1 MKSEIFNFFPFQW
14 QYTDEFVDDEDSI
27 RQTIIRVYGWNE
39 LNESVYVKIADFQIP
54 IWVELPSDIEW
65 RDFHVEN
72 LKRWLL
78 DVNQDIGDKP
88 VTITLTEKY
97 NLYFADVVQTD
108 DGKYVGKKHKYLQ
121 ITFRSQAAINS
132 FVSKLRRPV
141 QVPKLGKLTLKCHC
155 HESSITPVLKL
166 MAAKELPS
174 SSWILAKGQKISPN
188 EKETTKTHEYL
199 VKFKHMKAHPDSNN
213 MPIVHPKVLSFDNEV
228 YSHDWSFPQATHKGD
243 KVFMIGMTMSQVIDK
258 KKKISK
264 HLLVLGELD
273 NFVNDDNCPT
283 EIIKFDSELKL
294 FLGFSKFLREHDPD
308 VLIGYNIFKF
318 DIKFMVDRA
327 TNVLNCIADF
337 SRLGCMN
344 NKQCEVK
351 HVNWSS
357 SAYGE
362 QDLVYFEADGRLFID
377 LFPYVERNYK
387 LNNYKLSTVCSEFL
401 PAGVNKDPITA
412 KQMFKTFEEVNNPE
426 TFEAGKAGMAKVGKY
441 CVQDSAVVLQLF
453 DKLLVW
459 FDLVEAA
466 TTCCVPMIYLYTKGQ
481 QIKMYSQMLK
491 YCMKNDIVVQSGMET
506 KEDEQY
512 VGATVTEP
520 LAGLYKMILPF
531 DFASLYPSI
540 IMAYNIDY
548 SKLVNDI
555 PTPNLNVK
563 DEDCDIFEWDEHYG
577 CSHDPVKRL
586 KTKDGQVKRICGH
599 YKYRFLRAD
608 KGGKGVIPTLLANL
622 IKARKDTR
630 LIIADNEEKIKLLK
644 ASDSDEDKQKANELY
659 ELNQV
664 LDKRQLSYKVSANS
678 MYGAMGVKKGYLPF
692 LPGAMVVTKVG
703 RDSIKKASAFLQ
715 DECGGQVIYNDTD
728 SAYTFFPALSGKS
741 SAEIWEFAAD
751 VVKRVAKLFR
761 APMKLEFED
770 KVYCKFLILTKKRY
784 MGLMMSEDGKIG
796 KLAKRGVVLQRRDNC
811 RLLRDLYEKAIMY
824 ILGNIDTL
832 VQVNKHAP
840 DSYVFNWTTHEDP
853 TQIKVSQTA
862 SGLVSLIINGIDD
875 LFNYN
880 PNYTFRDFVITKGLS
895 KETYKTKTPP
905 VHVFVAQKMRN
916 RGLMVPANTRI
927 EYLLVDRGKGFDKNE
942 KQIAKAEDLEW
953 FIENKDSMRLDYL
966 YYLQSQIVKPMDE
979 LLRVCLGKENIIKEH
994 FKQRVLKN
1002 KWNHKVRGLFM
1013 ARIVEGERPTWSDCN
1028 LYEYT
1033 YIDRGL
1039 PAGYEEFFEHPNTH
1053 KIIKKIS
1060 DSLEAENRTIFPA
1073 LDDVWRSML
1082 LTPLKDV
1089 RCVILGQDPYHTLFG
1104 NTDSTDRIPACGV
1117 AFHVKT
1123 GHNVN
1128 PSMANII
1135 KELKNNG
1142 YAADSSGGDLSRWTQ
1157 QGVILLNTALTVAA
1171 GEAESHLAIWRPFTT
1186 AFLEWIG
1193 EKAPGMLWGKKAI
1206 EYKTSFTESVCT
1218 KHPSPLAAAGSS
1230 GGQYPKF
1237 ENSLCFK
1244 KMNELLKKLGKPE
1257 INWDIIDRT

>member
-1 MKSEIFNFFPFQW
+1 MKTEKFNFFPFQW
-14 QYTDEFVDDEDSI
+14 QYDDDFVDEEENI

-39 LNESVYVKIADFQIP
+39 LNESVYVKIKDFEIP
-54 IWVELPSDIEW
+54 IWVSLPTDIEW
-65 RDFHVEN
+65 HDFHIESLKKWMLN
-72 LKRWLL
+72 LSTDISEQPVNVSLL
-78 DVNQDIGDKP
+78 DR
-88 VTITLTEKY
+88 Y
-97 NLYFADVVQTD
+97 NLYFADVVAKPEGGYT
-108 DGKYVGKKHKYLQ
+108 GKKFKYLQ
-121 ITFRSQAAINS
+121 VTFRSQSAINC
-132 FVSKLRRPV
+132 FVNKLRKPV
-141 QVPKLGKLTLKCHC
+141 HVPKLGKYLFKCHC
-155 HESSITPVLKL
+155 FEGSITPVLKYL
-166 MAAKELPS
+166 AVRELPS
-174 SSWILAKGQKISPN
+174 SSWIYAKGTPVKPE
-188 EKETTKTHEYL
+188 EKETSKQREY
-199 VKFKHMKAHPDSNN
+199 VVSFKHMKAHPEAEK

-228 YSHDWSFPQATHKGD
+228 YSHDWSFPQAMHPGD
-243 KVFMIGMTMSQVIDK
+243 KIFMIGMTMSQVIDK
-258 KKKISK
+258 VKVYSK
-264 HLLVLGELD
+264 HLLVLGETD
-273 NFVNDDNCPT
+273 PVVNDDGIPT
-283 EIIKFDSELKL
+283 EVIKYDSELKL
-294 FLGFSKFLREHDPD
+294 LLGFSDFLRKHDPD

-318 DIKFMVDRA
+318 DIKFMVDRS
-327 TNVLNCIADF
+327 TSVLRCINDF
-337 SRLGCMN
+337 SKLGCMR
-344 NKQCEVK
+344 NKTCEVK
-351 HVNWSS
+351 NVKWSS

-412 KQMFKTFEEVNNPE
+412 KQMFKIFEM
-426 TFEAGKAGMAKVGKY
+426 EAGVARNSEMAKVGKY
-441 CVQDSAVVLQLF
+441 CVQDSAVVIQLF
-453 DKLLVW
+453 EKLLVW

-491 YCMKNDIVVQSGMET
+491 YCLKNDIIVQSGAYEV
-506 KEDEQY
+506 KDDEQY

-548 SKLVNDI
+548 SKLVNDV
-555 PTPNLNVK
+555 PSPNLSVR

-577 CSHDPVKRL
+577 CEHDPVKRL

-599 YKYRFLRAD
+599 YRYRFLRAD
-608 KGGKGVIPTLLANL
+608 VGGKGVIPTLLENL

-630 LIIADNEEKIKLLK
+630 KIIEKNENEIKRLK
-644 ASDSDEDKQKANELY
+644 ETGDVDDLQKSKDLY
-659 ELNQV
+659 EINQV

-692 LPGAMVVTKVG
+692 LPGAMVVTKIG
-703 RDSIKKASAFLQ
+703 RDSIKKASAFLK

-728 SAYTFFPALSGKS
+728 SAYTFFPQLNGKS
-741 SAEIWEFAAD
+741 SGEIWEFAAD

-824 ILGNIDTL
+824 ILQNIDLL

-840 DSYVFNWTTHEDP
+840 NSYVFNWTTHQDP
-853 TQIKVSQTA
+853 VQKEISSTA
-862 SGLVSLIINGIDD
+862 ANLVSLILRGIDD

-880 PNYTFRDFVITKGLS
+880 PAYTFRDFVITKGLS
-895 KETYKTKTPP
+895 KETYKSKTPP
-905 VHVFVAQKMRN
+905 VHVWVASQMRK
-916 RGLMVPANTRI
+916 RGLNVPPNSRI

-994 FKQRVLKN
+994 FKARVQKN
-1002 KWNHKVRGLFM
+1002 KWVHRVRGLFTPQLK
-1013 ARIVEGERPTWSDCN
+1013 EEERATWENST

-1033 YIDRGL
+1033 YLDRGL
-1039 PAGYEEFFEHPNTH
+1039 PSSYEEFFQLASTH
-1053 KIIKKIS
+1053 KIIQKIS
-1060 DSLEAENRTIFPA
+1060 DVLQGENRKIVPEI
-1073 LDDVWRSML
+1073 DDVWRAML

-1089 RCVILGQDPYHTLFG
+1089 RCVILGAEPQPSVSG
-1104 NTDSTDRIPACGV
+1104 EDRVGACGV
-1117 AFHVKT
+1117 AFHVKP
-1123 GHNVN
+1123 GHKVQ
-1128 PSMANII
+1128 PMMSNII
-1135 KELKNNG
+1135 AELKNNG
-1142 YAADSSGGDLSRWTQ
+1142 HAADPESGDLSKWSQ
-1157 QGVILLNTALTVAA
+1157 QGVLLLNTALTVAVGA
-1171 GEAESHLAIWRPFTT
+1171 PESHLNLWTDFTA
-1186 AFLEWIG
+1186 AFVQWIG
-1193 EKAPGMLWGKKAI
+1193 TRVPAMLWGKKAI
-1206 EYKTSFTESVCT
+1206 EYKAVFVDSVCT
-1218 KHPSPLAAAGSS
+1218 KHPVPMAGASNKS
-1230 GGQYPKF
+1230 GGQYPAF
-1237 ENSLCFK
+1237 QNSLCFK

-1257 INWDIIDRT
+1257 INWDIAPRN